1 MKKIYGLL
9 MIIAALNFQ
18 ACEGPQGPPGI
29 DGMDGKDGVDGEDG
43 GLFLSTVFEAG
54 IDFTEEDGYQA
65 TYDLEIFDGDNLLVF
80 MAIGLDEEDNVAWMP
95 LPQTFFAEQGMV
107 IFNYFFTNK
116 YFSIFMDSSVSP
128 SELGPDWT
136 DGQYFRIVVI
146 PGEHYQEA
154 SSRIDLN
161 DYYAVMKWLGKSE
174 KDVEALT
181 LR

>member
-9 MIIAALNFQ
+9 MIIGVLGFQ

-54 IDFTEEDGYQA
+54 IDFTEENGYQA
-65 TYDLEIFDGDNLLVF
+65 TYDLEIFEGDNLLVF
-80 MAIGLDEEDNVAWMP
+80 IALGLDDEENVVWMP
-95 LPQTFFAEQGMV
+95 LPQTFFVEQGMV
-107 IFNYFFTNK
+107 MFNYFFTKN
-116 YFSIFMDSSVSP
+116 YFSIFMDASVP
-128 SELGPDWT
+128 PTELGPDWLE
-136 DGQYFRIVVI
+136 GQYFRIVVI
-146 PGEHYQEA
+146 PGEHFQEA
-154 SSRIDLN
+154 TGRIDLN

-174 KDVEALT
+174 RDVESLN